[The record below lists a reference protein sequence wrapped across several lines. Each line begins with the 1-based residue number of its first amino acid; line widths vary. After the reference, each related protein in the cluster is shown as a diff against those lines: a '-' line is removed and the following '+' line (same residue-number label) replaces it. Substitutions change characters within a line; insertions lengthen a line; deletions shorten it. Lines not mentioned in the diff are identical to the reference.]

1 MIMVLRGAS
10 RLELPDA
17 EHFLRVFLQ
26 VAEDV
31 VMSLIFFTMC
41 WKFLG
46 WVFELTWG
54 SVSL

>member
-1 MIMVLRGAS
+1 MVLQGAS

-17 EHFLRVFLQ
+17 ERFLRGFLH

-31 VMSLIFFTMC
+31 VMSWIFFTMC

-46 WVFELTWG
+46 WVLELTCW
-54 SVSL
+54 SVS